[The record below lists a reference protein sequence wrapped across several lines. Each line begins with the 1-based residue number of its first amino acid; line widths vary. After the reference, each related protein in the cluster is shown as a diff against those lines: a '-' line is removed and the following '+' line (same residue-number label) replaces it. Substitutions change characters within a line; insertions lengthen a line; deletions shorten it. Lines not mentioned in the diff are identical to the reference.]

1 MYRKDKNNPQ
11 IMAYR
16 SKYILVVVKYLYS
29 NSSFELKNSTP
40 PTTPLP
46 PTPTPRSLIK
56 TDASVRVKTLFLIS
70 ENLLNKN

>member
-16 SKYILVVVKYLYS
+16 SKYILVVVMYLYS
-29 NSSFELKNSTP
+29 NSSFELKNCTP
-40 PTTPLP
+40 PTTTL
-46 PTPTPRSLIK
+46 PRSLIK
-56 TDASVRVKTLFLIS
+56 TDASDRVKTLFLIS